1 MVARAGVV
9 MAVVAAVT
17 EEAVVAATQVVAV
30 VMRVAAIGDL
40 VPAAGKIGAMALAIL
55 LVATPSTL
63 GAPAAAAVAVEIAVV
78 ATSTVVPRAS
88 SPALPGIGPRLPARQ
103 HPRPLT
109 LLFR

>member
-1 MVARAGVV
+1 MA
-9 MAVVAAVT
+9 AVVAAVT
-17 EEAVVAATQVVAV
+17 EEAVVAATQ
-30 VMRVAAIGDL
+30 VAAIGDL

-55 LVATPSTL
+55 LVATASTL
-63 GAPAAAAVAVEIAVV
+63 GAPAAAAVAVAIAVV
-78 ATSTVVPRAS
+78 ATSTVAPRAS